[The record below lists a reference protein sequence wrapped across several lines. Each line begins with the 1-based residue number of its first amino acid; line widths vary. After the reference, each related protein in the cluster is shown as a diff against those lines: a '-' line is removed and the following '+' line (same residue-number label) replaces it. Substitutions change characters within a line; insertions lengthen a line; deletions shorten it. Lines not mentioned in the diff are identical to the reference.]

1 MKKKLSKIRLSR
13 ETLHELDQARLPAAQ
28 GAAFPISQHDSCR
41 CPTVS
46 CKPGFC

>member
-1 MKKKLSKIRLSR
+1 VKKPIKKVALSR
-13 ETLHELDQARLPAAQ
+13 ETLHELASQRLLQAQ
-28 GAAFPISQHDSCR
+28 GAAFPISEHNTCR

>member
-1 MKKKLSKIRLSR
+1 MKKKMSKMRLSR
-13 ETLHELDQARLPAAQ
+13 ETLHELETAQLPAAQ
-28 GAAFPISQHDSCR
+28 GAAFPISQHDTCR